1 MIFNSER
8 NKIEKLTYDNPN
20 CRNIFSFLFP
30 FSPFSDSKLDWNLF
44 EKVRE
49 GIRKKKSW
57 CPNPNPTAFR
67 RHLILGD

>member
-49 GIRKKKSW
+49 GIRKKKLGV
-57 CPNPNPTAFR
+57 R
-67 RHLILGD
+67 ILIRPHSEDT

>member
-49 GIRKKKSW
+49 GIRKKS
-57 CPNPNPTAFR
+57 PNPNPTAFR